1 MLRSTT
7 TISSNGP
14 TKKGVSPDFVFKHL
28 NSSVNIDTLTC
39 FTDFSESFIDIGLQT
54 RYVCFKLYVKKRRL
68 PKVKNITSTALTN
81 NPSIH

>member
-39 FTDFSESFIDIGLQT
+39 FTDFSESFIDIGLRLFQT
-54 RYVCFKLYVKKRRL
+54 LCEEKEA
-68 PKVKNITSTALTN
+68 SEG
-81 NPSIH
+81 